1 MDIRYLSYLSFCHAI
16 PKLRSYCDQK
26 LKLSLKFSY
35 KYWTHCKT
43 LSKTIQS
50 LYFSLI
56 FIFQSL
62 KLEFERLSI
71 FQKFS
76 ESFTKYLIRTFIH
89 FNWPV
94 PRSSSQRK
102 SWLELWKEWEIQ
114 KFYNQRQCVGR
125 IMCTWVKCFGRPKDY
140 WNYIF
145 INSNSLLGIYVVP
158 NYFRSSKTFYS
169 IAHEPAINIEK

>member
-62 KLEFERLSI
+62 KLVFERLSI

-94 PRSSSQRK
+94 GNMAETEK
-102 SWLELWKEWEIQ
+102 TEK
-114 KFYNQRQCVGR
+114 
-125 IMCTWVKCFGRPKDY
+125 
-140 WNYIF
+140 
-145 INSNSLLGIYVVP
+145 P
-158 NYFRSSKTFYS
+158 NYRKMYNSKYHHYLHTLLTYILLKRF
-169 IAHEPAINIEK
+169 KWLK

>member
-76 ESFTKYLIRTFIH
+76 ESFTKYLIRTYIH
-89 FNWPV
+89 FNWSVNRVSDAQPPWLV
-94 PRSSSQRK
+94 GQPKPKTTTKQVKIPSKFDGDVVNFIVWNRK
-102 SWLELWKEWEIQ
+102 DI
-114 KFYNQRQCVGR
+114 
-125 IMCTWVKCFGRPKDY
+125 
-140 WNYIF
+140 
-145 INSNSLLGIYVVP
+145 
-158 NYFRSSKTFYS
+158 
-169 IAHEPAINIEK
+169 

>member
-16 PKLRSYCDQK
+16 PKLRSYCYQK

-94 PRSSSQRK
+94 DYCFALVANWNSSQLKASASSRAEAK
-102 SWLELWKEWEIQ
+102 GWNAALAQPQSYLTARQPKERIHWSGRRNKQ
-114 KFYNQRQCVGR
+114 K
-125 IMCTWVKCFGRPKDY
+125 VKIIK
-140 WNYIF
+140 
-145 INSNSLLGIYVVP
+145 
-158 NYFRSSKTFYS
+158 
-169 IAHEPAINIEK
+169 E

>member
-1 MDIRYLSYLSFCHAI
+1 MDIRYISYLSFCHAI

-71 FQKFS
+71 FQKFL
-76 ESFTKYLIRTFIH
+76 ESFTKYLIHTFIH

-94 PRSSSQRK
+94 
-102 SWLELWKEWEIQ
+102 
-114 KFYNQRQCVGR
+114 
-125 IMCTWVKCFGRPKDY
+125 
-140 WNYIF
+140 
-145 INSNSLLGIYVVP
+145 NSLIHLAIWRYLWGAWDHSPFSLGYPYKRLLECPVLC
-158 NYFRSSKTFYS
+158 KYS
-169 IAHEPAINIEK
+169 EHSEN

>member
-94 PRSSSQRK
+94 STEWVERSASVNLIQFTLSCADFVSVWNENSQRLDLK
-102 SWLELWKEWEIQ
+102 NLKE
-114 KFYNQRQCVGR
+114 FCNTAR
-125 IMCTWVKCFGRPKDY
+125 T
-140 WNYIF
+140 
-145 INSNSLLGIYVVP
+145 
-158 NYFRSSKTFYS
+158 
-169 IAHEPAINIEK
+169 HEDAINH

>member
-1 MDIRYLSYLSFCHAI
+1 MDIRYISYLSFCHAI

-56 FIFQSL
+56 FNFQSL

-94 PRSSSQRK
+94 YDGGFICWVSSWCAWTNFNYSGLKFCKRK
-102 SWLELWKEWEIQ
+102 IQ
-114 KFYNQRQCVGR
+114 YFSYFVCV
-125 IMCTWVKCFGRPKDY
+125 C
-140 WNYIF
+140 
-145 INSNSLLGIYVVP
+145 NSMNS
-158 NYFRSSKTFYS
+158 
-169 IAHEPAINIEK
+169 

>member
-89 FNWPV
+89 FNWSV
-94 PRSSSQRK
+94 WHINYS
-102 SWLELWKEWEIQ
+102 LAYETQ
-114 KFYNQRQCVGR
+114 KQFY
-125 IMCTWVKCFGRPKDY
+125 FY
-140 WNYIF
+140 
-145 INSNSLLGIYVVP
+145 
-158 NYFRSSKTFYS
+158 SKTWS
-169 IAHEPAINIEK
+169 IVIACINTLFRKLRQIITTII

>member
-94 PRSSSQRK
+94 VAGVALAAPFIWDFFYIPSVQMSQ
-102 SWLELWKEWEIQ
+102 
-114 KFYNQRQCVGR
+114 
-125 IMCTWVKCFGRPKDY
+125 KCSDWDIFGLPCRLHQSQ
-140 WNYIF
+140 I
-145 INSNSLLGIYVVP
+145 P
-158 NYFRSSKTFYS
+158 NVL
-169 IAHEPAINIEK
+169 PV